1 MHFYT
6 VCVSNFFRGKYIRA
20 NLHAFACLVL
30 HVWCW
35 VFNLETESLEDN
47 CEDGLAAPCEECL
60 EEARRWLL
68 LTFEGLLGKVAK
80 QIGTFSR
87 PLPGPLRG
95 EGP

>member
-1 MHFYT
+1 MHFYAVF
-6 VCVSNFFRGKYIRA
+6 VCKFFQGKYIRA

-47 CEDGLAAPCEECL
+47 WEDGLPTPCEECL

-80 QIGTFSR
+80 QIATFSR